1 VPDTDRYRVSAVD
14 PEGANDAFTVT
25 TFVPA
30 QADICRFLKVQT
42 APNMRKLLIR
52 MTPNNDLRIRNA
64 WVRGSNPL
72 CGTKKVRSV
81 PETSFTGY
89 TDDIVNTFA
98 VKGLGPGSTLP
109 STSSK

>member
-1 VPDTDRYRVSAVD
+1 VEGSLQVVPDTDRYRVSAVD

-72 CGTKKVRSV
+72 CGTIKS
-81 PETSFTGY
+81 
-89 TDDIVNTFA
+89 
-98 VKGLGPGSTLP
+98 STCVD
-109 STSSK
+109 TQY